1 MAIVE
6 FTIVPLGT
14 KETSLSK
21 YVADCHKVL
30 ESEKNIKYQ
39 LTPMGTIVEGDLDLI
54 INIIKKMHEVPF
66 EKGALRVSTSIK
78 IDDRRDKTSTMEGK
92 VESVKKKL

>member
-14 KETSLSK
+14 KDTSLSK

-30 ESEKNIKYQ
+30 EGEENVKYQ
-39 LTPMGTIVEGDLDLI
+39 LTPMGTIIQGDLDLI
-54 INIIKKMHEVPF
+54 LDIIRRMHEIPF
-66 EKGALRVSTSIK
+66 KNGALRVSTSIK
-78 IDDRRDKTSTMEGK
+78 IDDRRDKNSTMEGK
-92 VESVKKKL
+92 IKSVKEKL

>member
-21 YVADCHKVL
+21 YVANCHKVL
-30 ESEKNIKYQ
+30 EGEKKIKYQ

-54 INIIKKMHEVPF
+54 LNLIRKMHDVPF
-66 EKGALRVSTSIK
+66 ENGALRVSTSIK
-78 IDDRRDKTSTMEGK
+78 IDDRRDKNSTMEGK
-92 VESVKKKL
+92 VKSVREKL